1 MQPSL
6 IEAPAFHAARA
17 ALPGVVLAIMLVLAL
32 TESAV
37 ACGQMAPIDP
47 AKPGA
52 KVTVSGYGYGYE
64 GGERPVSLVWAS
76 TGELAGRAF
85 IDGNGVFTA
94 EIVAP
99 IAPGP
104 HDIIVREGN
113 ADPAPAR
120 VTIPVVAR
128 RFAAS
133 TAAPK

>member
-1 MQPSL
+1 MQPST
-6 IEAPAFHAARA
+6 IEAPASHAARA
-17 ALPGVVLAIMLVLAL
+17 TLPSVVLAAVLVLAL
-32 TESAV
+32 TGSAL

-52 KVTVSGYGYGYE
+52 KITVSGYGYGYE
-64 GGERPVSLVWAS
+64 GGERPVTLVWAS
-76 TGELAGRAF
+76 TGALAGRAF

-104 HDIIVREGN
+104 HDIIVREGD
-113 ADPAPAR
+113 ADPAPTR

-133 TAAPK
+133 TPATE

>member
-1 MQPSL
+1 MQPSTV
-6 IEAPAFHAARA
+6 EAPASHAARA
-17 ALPGVVLAIMLVLAL
+17 ALPGVVLAAVLAL
-32 TESAV
+32 ALTGSAL

-47 AKPGA
+47 ARPGA

-76 TGELAGRAF
+76 TGDLAGRAF

-94 EIVAP
+94 GIVAP

-104 HDIIVREGN
+104 HDIIVREGD
-113 ADPAPAR
+113 ADPTPAR
-120 VTIPVVAR
+120 ITISVIAS

-133 TAAPK
+133 TPVAE